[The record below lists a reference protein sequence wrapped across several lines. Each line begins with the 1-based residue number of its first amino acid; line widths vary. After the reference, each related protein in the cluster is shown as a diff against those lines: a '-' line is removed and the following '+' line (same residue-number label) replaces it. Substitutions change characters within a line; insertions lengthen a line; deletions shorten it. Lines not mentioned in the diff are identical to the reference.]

1 MRKLLKVALR
11 NLSRNKRRSIITL
24 TALVVGV
31 TLVLTAK
38 GFANGFVDMSVHDVV
53 EGSTGA
59 LQVHRAGYLDN
70 LEGAP
75 LKLSMPHNADLIAKI
90 KSVRGVKAVTG
101 RIQFDGL
108 INNGLS
114 QTMFAGRGLDLATEY
129 LTTPASSSRIA
140 DGGRALQDG
149 DYRTALVGEE
159 LARSFNAM
167 TPQERKNAAQPAAG
181 AAPPTSML
189 TLNCTSPKGRANS
202 LSVQLVGKIG
212 AGNMFEAK
220 RVVTVPLKLA
230 QELLNM
236 KGQVTEYAVAI
247 DDLQQ
252 LDRVVKEL
260 QDALGSEYD
269 VQPWGDLQPVTRS
282 QINRMSV
289 VFGVISVVFAIIVL
303 TGIVNTMLMS
313 VFERVREIGTMLA
326 LGTLQSQIRTLFLY
340 EAGLIGGLGAAMG
353 SLVAEGFTLWMA
365 STGVPLPGTTA
376 RIHPS
381 LPLSFVLGAIAL
393 SVATTVVAALY
404 PAWKASRLNPVDAL
418 RSV

>member
-1 MRKLLKVALR
+1 MRKLIKVAMR

-24 TALVVGV
+24 TALVLGV
-31 TLVLTAK
+31 SLVLTAR
-38 GFANGFVDMSVHDVV
+38 GFANGFIDMSVHDVV
-53 EGSTGA
+53 EGTTGA

-75 LKLSMPHNADLIAKI
+75 LKLSMPHNAELIAKI
-90 KSVRGVKAVTG
+90 KAVSGVKAVTG

-129 LTTPASSSRIA
+129 QTTPSSGSRISE
-140 DGGRALQDG
+140 GGRPLQEG
-149 DYRTALVGEE
+149 DYRMVLVGEE
-159 LARSFNAM
+159 LAKSFNAM
-167 TPQERKNAAQPAAG
+167 TPDERKHAPAPAAG
-181 AAPPTSML
+181 NAPPTSML

-212 AGNMFEAK
+212 AGNAFEAK

-230 QELLNM
+230 QDLLNM

-247 DDLQQ
+247 DDINQ
-252 LDRVVKEL
+252 LDRVVHDL
-260 QDALGSEYD
+260 QAALGKDYD
-269 VQPWGDLQPVTRS
+269 VQSWSELQPVVRS
-282 QINRMSV
+282 SINRMTV

-326 LGTLQSQIRTLFLY
+326 LGTLQSQIRTLFLF
-340 EAGLIGGLGAAMG
+340 EAGIIGGLGAALG
-353 SLVAEGFTLWMA
+353 SAVAEGFTLWMDIR
-365 STGVPLPGTTA
+365 GVPMPGTA
-376 RIHPS
+376 QRIHPN
-381 LPLSFVLGAIAL
+381 LPLQFILAAIGLA
-393 SVATTVVAALY
+393 VVTTVVAALY